1 MSGAT
6 FVLAQISDMHIMTGP
21 RISASGQSF
30 DHTEQLR
37 HAFEA
42 MREFKPD
49 AIIATGDLVND
60 ARADEYEVLAE
71 ALRDPPAPL
80 YVLPGNHDDRALL
93 CDALPDH
100 RYLPRGDNLSYV
112 IDEYPV
118 RLVCLDQVDPG
129 ETYGTFTPEMADW
142 LDAALA
148 SDARRQALLAMHHPP
163 YPTHDKLFDTI
174 GLHKAERFAGIIER
188 RPQAVRI
195 VCGHHHRAGLGQ
207 VGETPVIVAPS
218 TAWGYSLS
226 LRPDQPVARI
236 TEERPGWVL
245 HAWNADSG
253 FASHFMG
260 L

>member
-1 MSGAT
+1 MSAT
-6 FVLAQISDMHIMTGP
+6 FVLAQISDMHLMTGP
-21 RISASGQSF
+21 RVDAAGRQF
-30 DHTEQLR
+30 DHAAQLR
-37 HAFEA
+37 QAFEA

-49 AIIATGDLVND
+49 AILATGDLVND
-60 ARADEYEVLAE
+60 ARPDEYEVLAE

-93 CDALPDH
+93 REALPDH
-100 RYLPRGDNLSYV
+100 RYLPRGENLSYT

-118 RLVCLDQVDPG
+118 RLVCLDQITPG
-129 ETYGTFTPEMADW
+129 ETYGVFTDELAEW
-142 LDAALA
+142 LDVSLA
-148 SDARRQALLAMHHPP
+148 SNPTKQSLIALHHPP
-163 YPTHDKLFDTI
+163 FPTHDKLFDQI
-174 GLHKAERFAGIIER
+174 GLHDADRFASVLDR

-195 VCGHHHRAGLGQ
+195 VCGHHHRAGIGQ

-218 TAWGYSLS
+218 TAWTYSLS

-236 TEERPGWVL
+236 TGERPGWAL
-245 HAWNADSG
+245 HAWNAETG